1 MRTLSTRCLGL
12 EIMPSN
18 STDSSNSTETTRS
31 LGLETPALLCMRWC
45 NLSRSQTFAQ
55 CNIIFHVTS
64 CAQLGLVRSVDLPGE
79 ANGQPAVVKAA
90 VPGHVCHA
98 MCSVHHQCHRVD
110 CKRQVCLLTQ
120 ALPRLSSRKGMW
132 LIFSNL
138 DVDMILI

>member
-18 STDSSNSTETTRS
+18 STDSSNSTETTRC
-31 LGLETPALLCMRWC
+31 LGLEIPTLLCMRWC

-98 MCSVHHQCHRVD
+98 MCSLQHECHGGD
-110 CKRQVCLLTQ
+110 PKRQGWPLTQ
-120 ALPRLSSRKGMW
+120 ALPRLFSRKGMG
-132 LIFSNL
+132 LIFSNV
-138 DVDMILI
+138 DVDMTLV